1 MPNDYSIQIHDFLNK
16 QLNLLEQKRKKA
28 SKNTDNKCKTAY
40 LDGQHSEILWLRDY
54 FKENTDLQN
63 HKYY

>member
-1 MPNDYSIQIHDFLNK
+1 MPNDYSIQIHEFLQI
-16 QLNLLEQKRKKA
+16 QLNLLEQERRKV
-28 SKNTDNKCKTAY
+28 SKDTDSENKGAY

-54 FKENTDLQN
+54 FKENTDLKN

>member
-1 MPNDYSIQIHDFLNK
+1 MPNDYSIEIHEFLNK
-16 QLNLLEQKRKKA
+16 QLNLLEQKKRKA
-28 SKNTDNKCKTAY
+28 SEDIDSENKAAY

-54 FKENTDLQN
+54 FKENTDLKN